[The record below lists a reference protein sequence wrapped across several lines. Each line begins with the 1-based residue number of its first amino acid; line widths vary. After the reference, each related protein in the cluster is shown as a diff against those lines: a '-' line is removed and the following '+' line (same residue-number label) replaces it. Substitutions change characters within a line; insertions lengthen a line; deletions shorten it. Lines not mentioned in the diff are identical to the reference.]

1 MQAIFLSKILK
12 MKRKKHSKNTQKP
25 TALSFQFSD
34 LFSADY
40 RIIAALLIIL
50 PLLIYVQVYD
60 FELLWDDGE
69 ESVGGHL
76 SNLFMAQPSWV
87 SFRQLFSEAF
97 FGMYIPIT
105 YLLWGLLKSL
115 AELLSLPVNSVLHLS
130 NVVVHIVNGLL
141 VFTILKQFIINKW
154 AVLLGV
160 GFFLLHPIQVEAV
173 AFVSEFRVLLATLF
187 VLLSLY
193 YYLKKPVNLPYLS
206 LIFFVLAIL
215 SKPSAVVLVPFIFLL
230 NYFHFGFKLRKNIE
244 KTLPFALIALIGI
257 IVAHSVQS
265 KFNIHTSEYAIA
277 FWQRPFAWLDSIVF
291 YLYKIIYPYN
301 LSASYMLSPKF
312 ISVQWW
318 FYPLALMPLAL
329 GYLLWLGRKTQPIL
343 VFAVALF
350 IAGFF
355 TTSGFVDFSFQKFSL
370 VADRYVYF
378 AMIGI
383 ALLIATVFSKTQSKY
398 WQGLMLAILL
408 GFSSLSAFRQ
418 IPIWQ
423 NSFELWS
430 HSMNYEVTPNYARS
444 NLAVYFYKIA
454 DSLLDLKQYQQADVY
469 FDKAINLYPKK
480 NPELSRAFY
489 NKGVSYLRQ
498 KKYQQA
504 LDSFNQAIKI
514 DPNNVD
520 ANNGKIDALTSLVK
534 HFSDKGREFA
544 SAGKHQQAIVYFD
557 KAINIT
563 LPNNKKYLAILF
575 SNKGRAFAS
584 MGKYQQAADSFGQAI
599 KHYPQDDI
607 SDRGTAFYNKG
618 LALFKLKKHQQALEH
633 FNQAIKINPTNAA
646 AHNANIDVLIIIKQC
661 KKAKQAATFAQ
672 QHKVKLQEEIVK
684 NLHKVCP

>member
-1 MQAIFLSKILK
+1 
-12 MKRKKHSKNTQKP
+12 MKRKKRLKNSKKP
-25 TALSFQFSD
+25 VALSFQFSD
-34 LFSADY
+34 LFSSDY
-40 RIIAALLIIL
+40 RIITALLVIL
-50 PLLIYVQVYD
+50 PLLIYAQVYN

-115 AELLSLPVNSVLHLS
+115 AELLSLPVNSILHLS

-141 VFTILKQFIINKW
+141 VFTILKQFIVNKW

-173 AFVSEFRVLLATLF
+173 AFVSEFRGLLAALF
-187 VLLSLY
+187 ALLSWY
-193 YYLKKPVNLPYLS
+193 YYLKNQANLSYLS
-206 LIFFVLAIL
+206 LLFFILAIL
-215 SKPSAVVLVPFIFLL
+215 SKPSAVVLVPFVFII
-230 NYFHFGFKLRKNIE
+230 NYFHYDFKIAKNIE
-244 KTLPFALIALIGI
+244 KTLSFALIALIGI

-312 ISVQWW
+312 ISMQWW
-318 FYPLALMPLAL
+318 FYPLALMPLTL
-329 GYLLWLGRKTQPIL
+329 GYLLWMERKTQPIL
-343 VFAVALF
+343 VFATALF

-378 AMIGI
+378 AMIGT
-383 ALLIATVFSKTQSKY
+383 ALAVANLADRKY
-398 WQGLMLAILL
+398 WQVLL
-408 GFSSLSAFRQ
+408 FGVLLIFAVLSAFRQ

-423 NSFELWS
+423 NPIKLWS
-430 HSMNYEVTPNYARS
+430 HSMNYEITPNYARN
-444 NLAVYFYKIA
+444 NLVANFNNTGA
-454 DSLLDLKQYQQADVY
+454 SLLNLKKYQQARVY
-469 FDKAINLYPKK
+469 FDKAINLYPKDI
-480 NPELSRAFY
+480 EAIY

-504 LDSFNQAIKI
+504 L
-514 DPNNVD
+514 
-520 ANNGKIDALTSLVK
+520 
-534 HFSDKGREFA
+534 
-544 SAGKHQQAIVYFD
+544 
-557 KAINIT
+557 
-563 LPNNKKYLAILF
+563 
-575 SNKGRAFAS
+575 
-584 MGKYQQAADSFGQAI
+584 
-599 KHYPQDDI
+599 
-607 SDRGTAFYNKG
+607 
-618 LALFKLKKHQQALEH
+618 EH
-633 FNQAIKINPTNAA
+633 FNQAIKISPNYANV
-646 AHNANIDVLIIIKQC
+646 HNAKIHVLALLKQC
-661 KKAKQAATFAQ
+661 KKAKQAAVFAQ
-672 QHKVKLQEEIVK
+672 QHRVKLQQAMVDD
-684 NLHKVCP
+684 LHKVCP